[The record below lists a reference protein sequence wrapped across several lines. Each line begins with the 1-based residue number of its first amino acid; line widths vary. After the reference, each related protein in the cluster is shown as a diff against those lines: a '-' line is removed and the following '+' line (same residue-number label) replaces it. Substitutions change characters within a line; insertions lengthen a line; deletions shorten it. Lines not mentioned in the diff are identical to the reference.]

1 MSGSDASPRPTLS
14 RYQRTDRSISDT
26 NTITFGVV
34 GIAVM
39 HGRSSA
45 SACRTKKQSLNKH
58 ITKKIDLDEA
68 QHRTAHKS
76 GRGGGAGSPTE
87 SGDREKVECDCAG
100 LGFPAAPEDAKR
112 ITVLAF
118 ETSASP
124 VRAPKRHDVFHA

>member
-1 MSGSDASPRPTLS
+1 MAGSDGSARPTLS

-34 GIAVM
+34 GAAVV
-39 HGRSSA
+39 HGSSSA
-45 SACRTKKQSLNKH
+45 SACRAKKQSLNKH

-87 SGDREKVECDCAG
+87 SVDREKGECDCAG
-100 LGFPAAPEDAKR
+100 LGCAAAAQDA
-112 ITVLAF
+112 
-118 ETSASP
+118 
-124 VRAPKRHDVFHA
+124 